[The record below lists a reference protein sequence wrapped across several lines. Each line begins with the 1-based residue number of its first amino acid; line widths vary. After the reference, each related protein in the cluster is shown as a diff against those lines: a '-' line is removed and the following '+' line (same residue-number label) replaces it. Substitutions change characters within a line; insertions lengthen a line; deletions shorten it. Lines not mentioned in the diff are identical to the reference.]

1 MDIKVNHL
9 SHTYEVEVLH
19 DVSLSLGSYS
29 AIALIGQSGSGKST
43 LIRLMSGLE
52 MPTSGTILMD
62 GLETTNPEYKKQIGF
77 VFQSHSLFPHLTLRN
92 NITLVLEKTRGFSQE
107 KAIEA
112 ADYYL
117 DLLHLED
124 QKHKLPKHVSGGQAQ
139 RASIARALSVNPN
152 IIFLD
157 EPTSALDPILTHEV
171 LHAIEELKS
180 LGKQFVFVTHEMA
193 FVKAFADYVVFM
205 HDGMVL
211 EQGPPSILDH
221 PKTSE
226 LQNFMDKVK

>member
-77 VFQSHSLFPHLTLRN
+77 VFS
-92 NITLVLEKTRGFSQE
+92 ITFFIS
-107 KAIEA
+107 
-112 ADYYL
+112 
-117 DLLHLED
+117 
-124 QKHKLPKHVSGGQAQ
+124 SF
-139 RASIARALSVNPN
+139 N
-152 IIFLD
+152 
-157 EPTSALDPILTHEV
+157 
-171 LHAIEELKS
+171 LK
-180 LGKQFVFVTHEMA
+180 K
-193 FVKAFADYVVFM
+193 
-205 HDGMVL
+205 
-211 EQGPPSILDH
+211 
-221 PKTSE
+221 
-226 LQNFMDKVK
+226 